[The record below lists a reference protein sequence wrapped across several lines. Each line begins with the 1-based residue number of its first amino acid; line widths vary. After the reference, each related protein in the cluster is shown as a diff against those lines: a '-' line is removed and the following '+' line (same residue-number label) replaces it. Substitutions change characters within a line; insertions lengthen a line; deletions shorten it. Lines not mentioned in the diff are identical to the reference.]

1 MELKEPLFFEK
12 QIEKLKS
19 HGMVM
24 EEYQDDVDLTF
35 TGFPEN
41 YMTLLKN
48 NENRKWAGWLP
59 SFVYRKHKNEKSKNE
74 YCKN

>member
-24 EEYQDDVDLTF
+24 EEYQDDVVL
-35 TGFPEN
+35 PS
-41 YMTLLKN
+41 
-48 NENRKWAGWLP
+48 NRKWAGWLP

>member
-41 YMTLLKN
+41 YMALLKN
-48 NENRKWAGWLP
+48 NEK
-59 SFVYRKHKNEKSKNE
+59 
-74 YCKN
+74 